1 MKKPAPKK
9 PTVPRT
15 PSKGVKIPMPKKE
28 GAKPGTR
35 KLMSNTTKKVK
46 VEGPSNYNPNT
57 SYKMP
62 MTPKQSMAFGKLAR
76 SPKTADT
83 LFTIPKGTQGLSQK
97 QIDQMQAR
105 RIADRKRTLARAEAI
120 IRRTR

>member
-1 MKKPAPKK
+1 MAKAKKPAPKK
-9 PTVPRT
+9 VVALSTA
-15 PSKGVKIPMPKKE
+15 KKKTM
-28 GAKPGTR
+28 A
-35 KLMSNTTKKVK
+35 KKVK

-83 LFTIPKGTQGLSQK
+83 LFTLPKGAKNLSAEETK
-97 QIDQMQAR
+97 QMQAR
-105 RIADRKRTLARAEAI
+105 RVADRKRTLSRAESI
-120 IRRTR
+120 IRRTK